1 MLVEFIFLKFKL
13 TKISPGNLKPGS
25 GCCWS
30 LSEAY
35 EDGGNEGGGLARRGS
50 IKSLGE
56 VRVRNSAV
64 VGFQN
69 EPSGKKEIV
78 LYGYCSLLCGHEDN

>member
-1 MLVEFIFLKFKL
+1 M

-30 LSEAY
+30 FFQAY
-35 EDGGNEGGGLARRGS
+35 EDVGNEGGGLAKRGS

-56 VRVRNSAV
+56 VRVRNFAV

-69 EPSGKKEIV
+69 EPSRKKEIV
-78 LYGYCSLLCGHEDN
+78 LYGYCSLLC